1 MSQARVLIVE
11 DQSVIAIDLKNRLTS
26 LGYTVLGTASRGDAA
41 LELAIA
47 QRPDVILMDIVLKG
61 EMDGV
66 EAAAHIRE
74 HLSIP
79 VIYLTAHSDEQ
90 TLRRARVTEP
100 YGYILKPFEDRE
112 VVTAIEMALYKHDME
127 RKLKQTERW
136 LAAVL
141 RSIGDAVIATDAAG
155 CITFMNPVAETLT
168 GWTQADA
175 AGREVMTVFNITDE
189 DTQAP
194 VPSPILRALHEGQA
208 VTLPHNTVLERAD
221 RRIYIEDTAA
231 PIRDDAGQITG
242 GVIIFKDISERKQAE
257 AELQRVNTELQTRNA
272 ELDAFAH
279 TLAHDLKNSVHV
291 IMGFAEILER
301 DYADS
306 PDQDLQT
313 AVGAIARM
321 SYKLNDII
329 EEILLLAVVRNAD
342 VQVGPMDM
350 QQVVSEARQR
360 VVNLVQQHQAELSVP
375 TAWPVAVGY
384 APWIEEIWFNY
395 LSNAI
400 KYGGQPPRVELG
412 GELQSDGMVR
422 FWVHDNGDGLRP
434 DQQAHP
440 FRPFTQLAKT
450 HAKGHGLGLS
460 IVQRIVD
467 KLGGQVGVE
476 SSGLPGEGS
485 TFFFMLPAHAA
496 VDSNHSAPLE
506 VEALSDT
513 ASEVVLKPWRHDESK
528 SCNSRLAGIHTRGPD
543 A

>member
-26 LGYTVLGTASRGDAA
+26 LGYTVPGTASTGDAA
-41 LELAIA
+41 LELAA
-47 QRPDVILMDIVLKG
+47 TQRPDVILMDIVLKG

-175 AGREVMTVFNITDE
+175 VGREVMTVFSITDE

-194 VPSPILRALHEGQA
+194 VPNPILRALTEGQA
-208 VTLPHNTVLERAD
+208 VTLPHNTVLEKAD

-301 DYADS
+301 DYAAAADR
-306 PDQDLQT
+306 DLQT
-313 AVGAIARM
+313 SVRTIARVAH
-321 SYKLNDII
+321 KLNNII
-329 EEILLLAVVRNAD
+329 GEILLLAVVRNTE
-342 VQVGPMDM
+342 VQVGPIDT
-350 QQVVSEARQR
+350 QQVVTEARLR

-375 TAWPVAVGY
+375 AAWPVATGY

-400 KYGGQPPRVELG
+400 KYGGRPPRLELG
-412 GELQSDGMVR
+412 GELQPDGMLR
-422 FWVHDNGDGLRP
+422 FWVRDNGNGLSP
-434 DQQAHP
+434 EQQTQL
-440 FRPFTQLAKT
+440 FRPFTQLAKV
-450 HAKGHGLGLS
+450 HGKGHGLGLS
-460 IVQRIVD
+460 IVQRIVE
-467 KLGGQVGVE
+467 KLGGQVGVD
-476 SSGLPGEGS
+476 SSGLSGEGS
-485 TFFFMLPAHAA
+485 TFSFTLPAYG
-496 VDSNHSAPLE
+496 VTESSSAPRE
-506 VEALSDT
+506 VETLSDA
-513 ASEVVLKPWRHDESK
+513 ASEVVLETVEAR
-528 SCNSRLAGIHTRGPD
+528 
-543 A
+543 